1 MKVMLLLML
10 SILSFQASA
19 QEAYVCKNGTAERT
33 VEVVYS
39 QPGNK
44 VPCDVQYIKSSGSQ
58 VLWSANHE
66 VGYCESKAQAFATK
80 LGTLGWTCSKVSNVA
95 AEQPLTE

>member
-19 QEAYVCKNGTAERT
+19 QERYVCKDGTAERT

-39 QPGNK
+39 QPGHK
-44 VPCDVQYIKSSGSQ
+44 VPCDVKYTKASGSQ
-58 VLWSANHE
+58 VLWSASHE
-66 VGYCESKAQAFATK
+66 IGYCETKAQTFATK
-80 LGTLGWTCSKVSNVA
+80 LGTLGWTCSKAEKTV
-95 AEQPLTE
+95 AEQPLSE

>member
-19 QEAYVCKNGTAERT
+19 QDMYVCKDGSAERT

-39 QPGNK
+39 QSGSK
-44 VPCDVQYIKSSGSQ
+44 VPCEVKYTKASGSQ
-58 VLWSANHE
+58 ILWSANHE
-66 VGYCESKAQAFATK
+66 IGYCESKAQAFVTK
-80 LGTLGWTCSKVSNVA
+80 LDTLGLTCSTVNNTVVT
-95 AEQPLTE
+95 QPLSE

>member
-19 QEAYVCKNGTAERT
+19 QDMYVCKDGSAERT

-39 QPGNK
+39 QLGSK
-44 VPCDVQYIKSSGSQ
+44 VPCEVKYTKASGSQ
-58 VLWSANHE
+58 ILWSANHE
-66 VGYCESKAQAFATK
+66 IGYCESKAQAFVTK
-80 LGTLGWTCSKVSNVA
+80 LDTLGLTCSKVNNTVVT
-95 AEQPLTE
+95 QPLSE